1 MHVILNLMYFL
12 LVKVNFFVCLYN
24 HHKLTEYSIM

>member
-1 MHVILNLMYFL
+1 MHEIFNLIDFL

-24 HHKLTEYSIM
+24 HHKLTEYSII